1 MKEKMQRLIELA
13 RNVSDTYDDF
23 VSGLQSDLYDEPI
36 LADQM
41 VAFMEQHP
49 TANTSDIIQHLN
61 KLEHIDESAALP
73 VDSEGE
79 MVA

>member
-23 VSGLQSDLYDEPI
+23 VSGLHSDLYDEPI